1 MGLTFTWLGVKLT
14 LKFKPWQTNLPIE
27 YGSDF
32 ILILKKFF
40 LSIFLEKENFNVVWL
55 MGKCSY
61 VFMGF
66 HKMSPIIILMV
77 VSKFFG

>member
-14 LKFKPWQTNLPIE
+14 LKFKPWRRNLPIE

-40 LSIFLEKENFNVVWL
+40 LSIFLEKENFNVVRL
-55 MGKCSY
+55 MGNVHMFLWDFIK
-61 VFMGF
+61 
-66 HKMSPIIILMV
+66 
-77 VSKFFG
+77 